1 MYQGLVHAHSGLRW
15 VLLLFIVLSIVFS
28 LTKWIA
34 KKPFWDDH
42 KKLALFSFI
51 SAHTQL
57 LLGLI
62 LYFISPKVVFGSA
75 AMKDKIARFFV
86 AEHSLG
92 MIIAIVLITLGY
104 IRAKK
109 QGPERSAKTIFIFFT
124 IALLVILASIPWPSM
139 PYGAKWF

>member
-15 VLLLFIVLSIVFS
+15 ILLLFLVLTIVFA
-28 LTKWIA
+28 LTKWMA
-34 KKPFWDDH
+34 KKPFWEDH
-42 KKLALFSFI
+42 KKLALFTFI

-62 LYFISPKVVFGSA
+62 LYFISPKVVFSGA
-75 AMKDKIARFFV
+75 AMKDSISRFFL

-92 MIIAIVLITLGY
+92 MIIAIVLISLGY
-104 IRAKK
+104 IKAKK
-109 QGPERSAKTIFIFFT
+109 QGPEKSAKTVFWYYT
-124 IALLVILASIPWPSM
+124 IALVVILASIPWPSM

>member
-1 MYQGLVHAHSGLRW
+1 MYQGIVHAHSGIRW
-15 VLLLFIVLSIVFS
+15 ILLLFLVLSIVFA

-42 KKLALFSFI
+42 KKLALFTFI

-62 LYFISPKVVFGSA
+62 LYVISPKVIFSGE
-75 AMKDKIARFFV
+75 AMKDSVTRFFLV
-86 AEHSLG
+86 EHFVG
-92 MIIAIVLITLGY
+92 MVIAIIAISMGY

-109 QGPERSAKTIFIFFT
+109 QGPEKSAKTIFVYFT
-124 IALLVILASIPWPSM
+124 VALLIILASIPWPSM